1 MNEVQR
7 MNKDRTGCLF
17 YCIVFIVFA
26 VVIVATVVIWK
37 NVLEADIPRWMKIVL
52 LLR

>member
-1 MNEVQR
+1 MKE
-7 MNKDRTGCLF
+7 DRAGCLF
-17 YCIVFIVFA
+17 YCLVFIVC
-26 VVIVATVVIWK
+26 IVATVVIWK

>member
-1 MNEVQR
+1 MREAQR
-7 MNKDRTGCLF
+7 MNKDRSGCLF
-17 YCIVFIVFA
+17 YCIVFA
-26 VVIVATVVIWK
+26 VVIIATVVIWK

>member
-1 MNEVQR
+1 MFMNEVQC
-7 MNKDRTGCLF
+7 MKEDRAGCLF
-17 YCIVFIVFA
+17 CCLVFA
-26 VVIVATVVIWK
+26 VAIVATIVIWK